1 MFQAVIDLLAK
12 FVPFFKKLKG
22 KREPYPEY
30 VDSEVSSIKG
40 VHRDEEAG
48 ILRYTMIE
56 KEAKKQEKI
65 TLPGVY
71 SSDDIFVQ
79 TIKNSKNKKRKL
91 PIFLTKIDLIQFD
104 EIEDISSFSDIN

>member
-1 MFQAVIDLLAK
+1 MCQAIIDLSVK
-12 FVPFFKKLKG
+12 FVPFLKKLKG

-30 VDSEVSSIKG
+30 INSEVSLIKG

-65 TLPGVY
+65 TLPGVKT
-71 SSDDIFVQ
+71 SKDIFVQ
-79 TIKNSKNKKRKL
+79 TMKNFKKQKPKL
-91 PIFLTKIDLIQFD
+91 PISLTKIDLIQFK
-104 EIEDISSFSDIN
+104 EGEGNSS